1 MAQDKQKAETR
12 PPSDERLTPAQWQQV
27 KGLLDAVLILPRE
40 ERAAYLDSHATDPR
54 IRSEVESLLD
64 SHENADSGFLAAPA
78 VHLMN
83 GIPGAETRQ
92 RIGTV
97 LGSYRIVEEIGRG
110 GMGVV
115 YKAEDRSL
123 GRFVAMKFLPDDVA
137 EDPAALA
144 RLRREARAASALN
157 HPNICTI
164 HEIGS
169 FEGDSFIVME
179 YLDGATLKER
189 LSEKPLETDL
199 LVSLAVEIADALD
212 AAHAEGIVH
221 RDIKPANIFVTR
233 RKHAKILDFGIAKT
247 VAEKSVNFPVTA
259 VAGEPHR
266 TAPGAAIGTPLY
278 MSPEQVRGELVDHR
292 TDLFSFGTVLYEMST
307 GRLPFEGE
315 TPALIAE
322 QILRSTPVKP
332 SLVNTE
338 ISPALEQIVLKALQ
352 KDRAK
357 RYQRASEMQ
366 ADLEQ
371 LRPQSGKYA
380 AVQKRGVSA

>member
-1 MAQDKQKAETR
+1 MAQDKQSAETR
-12 PPSDERLTPAQWQQV
+12 PPADDRLTPEQWQQV
-27 KGLLDAVLILPRE
+27 KGLLDAVLVLPRE
-40 ERAAYLDSHATDPR
+40 ERAAYLDSHTTDPR
-54 IRSEVESLLD
+54 IHSEVVSLLD
-64 SHENADSGFLAAPA
+64 SHENAESGFLAAPA

-123 GRFVAMKFLPDDVA
+123 GRFVALKFLPDDVA

-169 FEGDSFIVME
+169 SEGDSFIVME
-179 YLDGATLKER
+179 YLDGATLRER
-189 LSEKPLETDL
+189 LTQKPLETDL
-199 LVSLAVEIADALD
+199 LVILAVEIADALD

-221 RDIKPANIFVTR
+221 RDIKPANIFITR

-247 VAEKSVNFPVTA
+247 VAEKSVNFPATA

-266 TAPGAAIGTPLY
+266 TVPGAAIGTPLY

-292 TDLFSFGTVLYEMST
+292 TTCF
-307 GRLPFEGE
+307 
-315 TPALIAE
+315 
-322 QILRSTPVKP
+322 RSGQCSMRCPP
-332 SLVNTE
+332 GGFRF
-338 ISPALEQIVLKALQ
+338 
-352 KDRAK
+352 RA
-357 RYQRASEMQ
+357 
-366 ADLEQ
+366 
-371 LRPQSGKYA
+371 RP
-380 AVQKRGVSA
+380 RR